1 MKKCILFIF
10 LAILALTANSQ
21 TATIQTLTGAIP
33 GNSCGV
39 DITLN
44 GFSPNNISS
53 FQFTIR
59 YDTNYL
65 KYIASTNWATGVSG
79 VTIQVVNFGSIN
91 AIRFSWT
98 GTAVVING
106 LLCKLNFLYK
116 LPESGCHPVN
126 WSDDPLS
133 RNFKD
138 GSSVDYTVTYVDGQ
152 VCPCTAVSIGIQPSS
167 VSICASYESGTLSIP
182 LTNGDAPFTYQWQY
196 KNGGTWINVVGGTPT
211 GAIYTN
217 ATTKDMIISQISAV
231 GSYEYRCYV
240 TNCSGTNNTITNT
253 VVLTVK
259 DRPGAPQI
267 GTITPPTCFVSTG
280 SVVLSGLPSGN
291 WQVTRTPGGSFTGS
305 GSTTTVTGIPS
316 STYTFT
322 VTDLNPSSLCSSV
335 PSAPV
340 VISVQPPT
348 PATPSVGTPTQPT
361 CTDST
366 GHVTVSNLPSI
377 GTWTLTSNPAA
388 ISING
393 TGTSVTVNGL
403 PAGQTYTFTV
413 NNGYCS
419 SAASAPV
426 TINPKLV
433 APTSPIVGSITQP
446 TCAVPTGSVV
456 LNGLPSSGTWT
467 LNPGG
472 IGGSGTT
479 KTISGLAQGT
489 YNYTVTSVLSGCTSV
504 VSADVVIN
512 APPLPPVTATTTVTQ
527 PTCAVGT
534 GTITV
539 TAPLG
544 AYEYN
549 VDGGAYQSSAIFSG
563 IGSGSH
569 NILVR
574 STTDNTCISSNA
586 SVTVNT
592 APLPPNSATVVPT
605 HPTCAVATGT
615 IVVTFPLGTGYQ
627 YNIDGGSYQAST
639 TFAGVSPGPH
649 SIVVRSTTDNT
660 CISYPT
666 AVTINTQPGPPA
678 TPTAGITIP
687 ATCGSPTATIVV
699 TAPTGSYEYSLDG
712 GAWQGS
718 TTFIGVIGGSHNI
731 VARSTA
737 DNTCVSVAAVINV
750 TVPVAPAAA
759 TASTTIQPTCAV
771 ATGTILVTAPT
782 GAYQYNID
790 GGAYQISATFTGVA
804 PGTHTILVRN
814 ATDNTCISLG
824 TSVTVNTA
832 PLPPNPATVNIT
844 QPTCAIP
851 TGTIVVTFPL
861 GPFQYSIDGVTWQSS
876 STFTGL
882 AAGPYSVL
890 VRSTTDN
897 TCVSYPTAVTINAQ
911 PTTPIAPTANITIQ
925 PTCATPTAIID
936 VMSPIGAYEYKLD
949 NNAFQV
955 SPTFIGVAVGTHNIV
970 VRSTS
975 DNTCVSAVTTIT
987 VNAPV
992 VPAAATASTTIQPTC
1007 ATGTGT
1013 IVVTAPTG
1021 SYEYNIDGGAWQG
1034 STTFAGVA
1042 PGQHS
1047 ILVRSYTDGTC
1058 VSSATTVFVN
1068 PQPSPPSAATTSVTQ
1083 PTCAVVTGTI
1093 VVIAPVG
1100 AYEYNI
1106 DGGTYQSSSIFT
1118 GVGSGS
1124 HIILVRS
1131 TADNTCVSPNA
1142 IVNISAQPSTPI
1154 AATASVTV
1162 EPTCASP
1169 TGTIMVTAPI
1179 GAYEYS
1185 IDGGATWQVATTFNG
1200 VTPGS
1205 HTILV
1210 RRITDTTCV
1219 STSATLIT
1227 LNTPT
1232 APAAPTVSTTVQPTC
1247 DIATGTVVVT
1257 SPLGAYEY
1265 NIDGGVWQAS
1275 TTFTG
1280 VAAGVHSVLVRR
1292 TTDNSCVST
1301 GTNVTVNP
1309 QPVSPDNIPDQFDTI
1324 YSGQLF
1330 TVTPSPV
1337 PSGTTYTWSVP
1348 TYTNGV
1354 YGGAAGSGSNI
1365 NGTLSIPSD
1374 TGTAIYTVI
1383 PTSGPC
1389 VGDTFTVTVTV
1400 ISVMH
1405 FVGGI
1410 TVDNDTVCLGDSIHL
1425 NVNVAGG
1432 NPPYTYTWTGPGL
1445 SVTSVKNPAALPD
1458 IEGENIY
1465 IVSVTDGSVILSD
1478 TISIFVNSLPSI
1490 TLNYNCASYTA
1501 TALPETLTSYEFLLN
1516 GIIVQAASETNTYFS
1531 SSIVNRDSITVN
1543 ATDQNGCTASVTMGV
1558 NCIRGAFPT
1567 AFTPDGDGFNDKYP
1581 TDDYPLIN
1589 YELTIF
1595 DRWGLTL
1602 YTGES
1607 GWDGTYKG
1615 KLMPP
1620 ATYYYRLIRTEPDGS
1635 KTEEIGSVTLVK
1647 N

>member
-1 MKKCILFIF
+1 MKKSIILIF
-10 LAILALTANSQ
+10 LTILGLTANSQ
-21 TATIQTLTGAIP
+21 TASIQTLTGAIP
-33 GNSCGV
+33 GNSCTV

-44 GFSPNNISS
+44 NFSPNNISS
-53 FQFTIR
+53 FQYTVR

-65 KYIASTNWATGVSG
+65 KYIATTNWASGVSG

-91 AIRFSWT
+91 AIRFNWV
-98 GTAVVING
+98 GTPVVIDG

-116 LPESGCHPVN
+116 LPESGCHSVT
-126 WSDDPLS
+126 WSDDPLP
-133 RNFKD
+133 RIFKD
-138 GSSVDYTVTYVDGQ
+138 GSSVDYMVTYVDGQ

-167 VSICASYESGTLSIP
+167 VSICASYESGTLSVP
-182 LTNGDAPFTYQWQY
+182 LTNGDVPFTYQWQY
-196 KNGGTWINVVGGTPT
+196 YNGSTWANVVGGTPT
-211 GAIYTN
+211 GAIYIN
-217 ATTKDMIISQISAV
+217 ATTKDMIISQVSAA
-231 GSYEYRCYV
+231 GSYQYRCYV
-240 TNCSGTNNTITNT
+240 TNCSGANNTVTNP
-253 VVLTVK
+253 VILTVK
-259 DRPGAPQI
+259 DRPAAPQV
-267 GTITPPTCFVSTG
+267 GTITPPTCSVSTG

-291 WQVTRTPGGSFTGS
+291 WQLTRSPGGNTLGS

-322 VTDLNPSSLCSSV
+322 VTDLNPSSLCTSV

-340 VISVQPPT
+340 VINVQPPT
-348 PATPSVGTPTQPT
+348 PATISLGTPVQPT
-361 CTDST
+361 CTDTT
-366 GHVTVSNLPSI
+366 GHITVSNLPSV
-377 GTWTLTSNPAA
+377 GTWTLTSNPAG

-393 TGTSVTVNGL
+393 TGTSVTVNGI
-403 PAGQTYTFTV
+403 PAGHTYTFTV

-419 SAASAPV
+419 SAASAPF

-433 APTSPIVGSITQP
+433 APTPPIVGSITQP

-467 LNPGG
+467 LNPGA

-489 YNYTVTSVLSGCTSV
+489 YNYTVTSALSGCTSV
-504 VSADVVIN
+504 VSANIVIN
-512 APPLPPVTATTTVTQ
+512 AFPLPPVAATTTVTQ

-544 AYEYN
+544 AFEYN
-549 VDGGAYQSSAIFSG
+549 IDGGAYQSSAIFSG
-563 IGSGSH
+563 IGVGSH

-574 STTDNTCISSNA
+574 STTDNTCISSSA

-592 APLPPNSATVVPT
+592 APLPPNSATVIPT

-615 IVVTFPLGTGYQ
+615 IEVAFPLGTGYQ
-627 YNIDGGSYQAST
+627 YSIDGGSYQAST
-639 TFAGVSPGPH
+639 TFAGVSSGPH

-666 AVTINTQPGPPA
+666 AVTIN
-678 TPTAGITIP
+678 
-687 ATCGSPTATIVV
+687 
-699 TAPTGSYEYSLDG
+699 
-712 GAWQGS
+712 
-718 TTFIGVIGGSHNI
+718 
-731 VARSTA
+731 
-737 DNTCVSVAAVINV
+737 
-750 TVPVAPAAA
+750 
-759 TASTTIQPTCAV
+759 
-771 ATGTILVTAPT
+771 
-782 GAYQYNID
+782 
-790 GGAYQISATFTGVA
+790 
-804 PGTHTILVRN
+804 
-814 ATDNTCISLG
+814 
-824 TSVTVNTA
+824 
-832 PLPPNPATVNIT
+832 
-844 QPTCAIP
+844 
-851 TGTIVVTFPL
+851 
-861 GPFQYSIDGVTWQSS
+861 
-876 STFTGL
+876 
-882 AAGPYSVL
+882 
-890 VRSTTDN
+890 
-897 TCVSYPTAVTINAQ
+897 AQ
-911 PTTPIAPTANITIQ
+911 PTPPNAPSANITIQ

-936 VMSPIGAYEYKLD
+936 VTSPVGAYEYKID

-955 SPTFIGVAVGTHNIV
+955 SPTFIGVAVGSHNIV
-970 VRSTS
+970 VRSTA
-975 DNTCVSAVTTIT
+975 DNTCVSTVTTIT

-1007 ATGTGT
+1007 AVVTGTV
-1013 IVVTAPTG
+1013 VVTAPTG
-1021 SYEYNIDGGAWQG
+1021 AYEYNIDGGAWQG

-1047 ILVRSYTDGTC
+1047 VFVRSYTDGTC
-1058 VSSATTVFVN
+1058 VSTATTVFVN
-1068 PQPSPPSAATTSVTQ
+1068 AQPSPPATATTSVTQ
-1083 PTCAVVTGTI
+1083 PTCAVATGT
-1093 VVIAPVG
+1093 VVVTAPTG

-1106 DGGTYQSSSIFT
+1106 DGGAYQSSSSFT

-1185 IDGGATWQVATTFNG
+1185 IDGGATWQVSTTFNG

-1219 STSATLIT
+1219 STSATLVT

-1232 APAAPTVSTTVQPTC
+1232 APAAATVSTTIQPTC

-1265 NIDGGVWQAS
+1265 SIDGGVWQAS

-1280 VAAGVHSVLVRR
+1280 VAPGVHSVLVRR

-1309 QPVSPDNIPDQFDTI
+1309 QPVSPDNIPDQFVTI
-1324 YSGQLF
+1324 YSGQTF

-1337 PSGTTYTWSVP
+1337 PSGTTYTWSGP

-1365 NGTLSIPSD
+1365 HGTLSIPSD
-1374 TGTAIYTVI
+1374 TGTAIYYVI
-1383 PTSGPC
+1383 PNTGPC

-1405 FVGGI
+1405 FVGAI

-1432 NPPYTYTWTGPGL
+1432 NPPYTYTWTGQGL
-1445 SVTSVKNPAALPD
+1445 SSNSVKNPAALPD
-1458 IEGENIY
+1458 SEGENIY
-1465 IVSVTDGSVILSD
+1465 IVSVTDGAVILSD

-1490 TLNYNCASYTA
+1490 TLNYSCASFTA
-1501 TALPETLTSYEFLLN
+1501 TVLPETLTTYEFLLN
-1516 GIIVQAASETNTYFS
+1516 GIIIQAASATNTNFS
-1531 SSIVNRDSITVN
+1531 TSVVNGDSITVN
-1543 ATDQNGCTASVTMGV
+1543 ATDQNGCTAAATIGI
-1558 NCIRGAFPT
+1558 NCIRGSFPT

-1620 ATYYYRLIRTEPDGS
+1620 ATYYYRLIRTELDGS